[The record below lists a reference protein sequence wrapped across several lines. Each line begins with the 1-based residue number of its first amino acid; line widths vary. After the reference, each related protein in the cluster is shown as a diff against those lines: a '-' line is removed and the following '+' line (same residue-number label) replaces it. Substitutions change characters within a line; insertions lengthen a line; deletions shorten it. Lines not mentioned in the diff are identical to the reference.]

1 MMKEKWKRLKGQ
13 IKFWSGVVLVGA
25 LLLALIWAYVSYEYG
40 LWHECL
46 TDHSWFYCHRVLS

>member
-1 MMKEKWKRLKGQ
+1 MKEKWKRLKGQ